1 MLDHHVVT
9 LDVLEHVGA
18 DDDSAADRVENLRK
32 SPSCCSRM
40 KRSTR
45 LSPKRCRPC
54 RRIPGFSQRWLW
66 HVSWTST
73 ADDAELTTPPCARNQ
88 LRLGPGPAR
97 PDDRRRS
104 GQRGRSVVDP
114 VQPVTD
120 QPDPRRAAAD
130 GQDPDRLRH
139 RKRSDAHGQPRR
151 RLRPSDGDV
160 QPPDSRLGRVLQ
172 RDVPPVR
179 RPHPDRGR
187 YDPVQPVPR
196 QQEHDDLRSGHGA
209 IRPRPGHGQGTLV
222 SLEHHAGGRSHD
234 GVRGNHR
241 PRQLQQRRRD
251 LRCRVR
257 LGRAGNRAVR
267 AAALSVAAPAAQ
279 REDLLRGLDA
289 DLFDPATRT
298 WSSAG
303 QSTIAR
309 LYHSV
314 ALLLPDATVW
324 VAGSNPFQGAWEP
337 RMEIYT
343 PAYLFTTNTSGQ
355 VVPATR
361 PRITTAPARV
371 GYNAAFTVQ
380 TPDAADIASAVLIRP
395 GSATHSFDF
404 DQRLLNLAFT
414 TGPGVL
420 NVTSPLNSNVAPP
433 GDYMLFLVN
442 RKGVPSVAAWVQMSP
457 TPNNQPP
464 NGTTTNPAADV
475 TISAGQSVTFAG
487 TGTDPDGTVT
497 QYSWVFPGGTPNT
510 STSATPGAVTFSTPG
525 TYVVS

>member
-1 MLDHHVVT
+1 MAGIATASGRPLPQIAIPLQT
-9 LDVLEHVGA
+9 G
-18 DDDSAADRVENLRK
+18 VENLRK

-279 REDLLRGLDA
+279 REDLLLGLDA
-289 DLFDPATRT
+289 ELGHLRSCHQD
-298 WSSAG
+298 
-303 QSTIAR
+303 
-309 LYHSV
+309 V
-314 ALLLPDATVW
+314 DAERRHDDV
-324 VAGSNPFQGAWEP
+324 
-337 RMEIYT
+337 R
-343 PAYLFTTNTSGQ
+343 SG
-355 VVPATR
+355 
-361 PRITTAPARV
+361 
-371 GYNAAFTVQ
+371 
-380 TPDAADIASAVLIRP
+380 
-395 GSATHSFDF
+395 
-404 DQRLLNLAFT
+404 
-414 TGPGVL
+414 
-420 NVTSPLNSNVAPP
+420 
-433 GDYMLFLVN
+433 
-442 RKGVPSVAAWVQMSP
+442 
-457 TPNNQPP
+457 
-464 NGTTTNPAADV
+464 
-475 TISAGQSVTFAG
+475 
-487 TGTDPDGTVT
+487 
-497 QYSWVFPGGTPNT
+497 
-510 STSATPGAVTFSTPG
+510 
-525 TYVVS
+525 